1 MEELRKMYP
10 YMSWENMNHL
20 QENVKTIN
28 SVLYENILASG
39 IFSYMNTEQKAK
51 LKERVRKIKKDEDET
66 QIKNVQKTTPEPQ
79 VASTEGDSKM
89 KDIQEVYRKRVF
101 DELTPVQLDEI
112 LLGEIDELNPPI
124 KIGSLEFKASEI
136 IKQLRPDA
144 LENNDFLVALF
155 ESEEWYESMM
165 HALDG
170 GYCWLYPP
178 TDENGE
184 YLKYEGVN
192 PEKDWSFFRWQ
203 GCHRIMRESKIYF
216 LQEYKNILLQE
227 NQNDLLQEVKKELQ
241 HYLKHEDPVE
251 IEIYSR
257 TTSVRRFLN
266 SNGEE
271 SFRAVEKPE
280 PSVIPE
286 PTKINNPTSN
296 LISEEVI
303 TETFAALKAAN
314 IEEVTVSFS
323 SDSDGCPPVDW
334 IKFCFNKQGIE
345 DLIKNKKSRKDTLIR
360 ENLDLDE
367 PWHLEIYEYHF
378 EEANIPNLKCTK
390 ELWNILV
397 SFVYKEYETLDNKAG
412 GYVIWR
418 RNLVVLDACENV
430 KLRNS
435 DPWEQMSLFASG
447 KYVRQYDKPNYTTM
461 KTDELDGAALDFM
474 VSYDEYLENVIPLRD
489 ENDEIWSP
497 STIWEQGGVYI
508 HLNNISICYEN
519 ENQWKSYISGENTSY
534 GSTPLVSA
542 MRCFVKSKFG
552 VTVDI
557 PNWVL
562 GKELAKA

>member
-1 MEELRKMYP
+1 MIDI
-10 YMSWENMNHL
+10 ENY
-20 QENVKTIN
+20 IARR
-28 SVLYENILASG
+28 YR
-39 IFSYMNTEQKAK
+39 
-51 LKERVRKIKKDEDET
+51 ERVF
-66 QIKNVQKTTPEPQ
+66 
-79 VASTEGDSKM
+79 A
-89 KDIQEVYRKRVF
+89 
-101 DELTPVQLDEI
+101 ELTPTDFNEI
-112 LLGEIDELNPPI
+112 LLDQIDELHSPI
-124 KIGSLEFKASEI
+124 KIGPLEFKASEI

-144 LENNDFLVALF
+144 LENYEIKSELLGAEGRKDFD
-155 ESEEWYESMM
+155 WYTSILENNEYS
-165 HALDG
+165 
-170 GYCWLYPP
+170 YCWL
-178 TDENGE
+178 ENPDSNFASDFNFF
-184 YLKYEGVN
+184 KYE
-192 PEKDWSFFRWQ
+192 D
-203 GCHRIMRESKIYF
+203 CHRIMKEVKDDF
-216 LQEYKNILLQE
+216 LQQFK
-227 NQNDLLQEVKKELQ
+227 NDLLQENKDLLQKVMKELLGEHQ
-241 HYLKHEDPVE
+241 YDNPIE
-251 IEIYSR
+251 IEIYSEDKSGR
-257 TTSVRRFLN
+257 KFLN
-266 SNGEE
+266 SNGEQ
-271 SFRAVEKPE
+271 SFRAVET
-280 PSVIPE
+280 PE
-286 PTKINNPTSN
+286 PTKISNPISN

-323 SDSDGCPPVDW
+323 DDSDGCPPVDW

-345 DLIKNKKSRKDTLIR
+345 DLIKNKKSRKGTLIR
-360 ENLDLDE
+360 ENLDLDD
-367 PWHLEIYEYHF
+367 PNWHLEVYEYHF

-418 RNLVVLDACENV
+418 RNLVILDACENV
-430 KLRNS
+430 KLRDS
-435 DPWEQMSLFASG
+435 DPSDGQDIPLFASG

-519 ENQWKSYISGENTSY
+519 ENQWKSYISVENTSY
-534 GSTPLVSA
+534 GSTPLVSS

-562 GKELAKA
+562 GKELAKV

>member
-1 MEELRKMYP
+1 MSIVSIPSSIKTNNIKSQHGAICAGLFFGFNLCTVLVVVTMLVTIVNLIKENEMINVKYPRRGFVVEEVINGCKTEGCTAEKLVVIP
-10 YMSWENMNHL
+10 WENYGE
-20 QENVKTIN
+20 ENFNNITEGCKRGEHSEGDHTEGICPKCGKPVVYKDYFVVTSDANAIKTSGDAFRYALNVLKTPFPEGEAAIATDAKCSFAYARDVLKASFSNGEAAIATDAELSYLYAKDILHAPFPLGEKAIAIN
-28 SVLYENILASG
+28 EYY
-39 IFSYMNTEQKAK
+39 FKKY
-51 LKERVRKIKKDEDET
+51 KELF
-66 QIKNVQKTTPEPQ
+66 PEPQ
-79 VASTEGDSKM
+79 VVATSE
-89 KDIQEVYRKRVF
+89 
-101 DELTPVQLDEI
+101 
-112 LLGEIDELNPPI
+112 PI
-124 KIGSLEFKASEI
+124 KIS
-136 IKQLRPDA
+136 
-144 LENNDFLVALF
+144 
-155 ESEEWYESMM
+155 
-165 HALDG
+165 
-170 GYCWLYPP
+170 
-178 TDENGE
+178 
-184 YLKYEGVN
+184 N
-192 PEKDWSFFRWQ
+192 P
-203 GCHRIMRESKIYF
+203 I
-216 LQEYKNILLQE
+216 
-227 NQNDLLQEVKKELQ
+227 
-241 HYLKHEDPVE
+241 
-251 IEIYSR
+251 
-257 TTSVRRFLN
+257 
-266 SNGEE
+266 
-271 SFRAVEKPE
+271 
-280 PSVIPE
+280 
-286 PTKINNPTSN
+286 SN

-334 IKFCFNKQGIE
+334 IKFEFNEQGVK

-367 PWHLEIYEYHF
+367 SWHLEIYEYHF

-430 KLRNS
+430 KLRDS
-435 DPWEQMSLFASG
+435 DPWEQIPLFASG

-474 VSYDEYLENVIPLRD
+474 ASYDEYLGNVIPLRN

>member
-1 MEELRKMYP
+1 MMSMSIMSIPSSIKTNNIKSQHGAICAGLFFWFQLVYCISGRCHVGDDGKINKENNMIKVKYPRRGFVVEEVIEGCKTEGCSAKKLIVIP
-10 YMSWENMNHL
+10 WEDYGEHDFNELTEGMTVGQNTCDDDNHGECPKCEGSVYFKRHFIVTSDANTL
-20 QENVKTIN
+20 KTAEDAYYYAVNVLKAPFPEGE
-28 SVLYENILASG
+28 VG
-39 IFSYMNTEQKAK
+39 IATDACYSHHYA
-51 LKERVRKIKKDEDET
+51 
-66 QIKNVQKTTPEPQ
+66 KNVLHAPFPEGEVEIATDAFYSFYYARDVLKSPFLLGEAAIATDAHMFKEYKELFPEPQ
-79 VASTEGDSKM
+79 
-89 KDIQEVYRKRVF
+89 
-101 DELTPVQLDEI
+101 
-112 LLGEIDELNPPI
+112 
-124 KIGSLEFKASEI
+124 
-136 IKQLRPDA
+136 
-144 LENNDFLVALF
+144 
-155 ESEEWYESMM
+155 
-165 HALDG
+165 
-170 GYCWLYPP
+170 
-178 TDENGE
+178 
-184 YLKYEGVN
+184 
-192 PEKDWSFFRWQ
+192 
-203 GCHRIMRESKIYF
+203 
-216 LQEYKNILLQE
+216 
-227 NQNDLLQEVKKELQ
+227 
-241 HYLKHEDPVE
+241 
-251 IEIYSR
+251 
-257 TTSVRRFLN
+257 
-266 SNGEE
+266 
-271 SFRAVEKPE
+271 
-280 PSVIPE
+280 E
-286 PTKINNPTSN
+286 PTKISNPIRN

-323 SDSDGCPPVDW
+323 DDRDGSPPLDW

-360 ENLDLDE
+360 ENLELDE

-418 RNLVVLDACENV
+418 RNLVILDACENV

-435 DPWEQMSLFASG
+435 DPWEQIPLFASG

-474 VSYDEYLENVIPLRD
+474 VSCDEYLENVIPLRD

-519 ENQWKSYISGENTSY
+519 ENQWKSYISVENTSY